1 MLRERSSCQL
11 CMICNFANFIGLSG
25 YYLEVST
32 WSLLDVLVCQPTNS
46 TVSTPALSAVP
57 KSIWGTEAGNQSGM
71 MKMEKDACLQ
81 SQKDNWESG
90 PAQQLRR
97 KYSMRM
103 GKQEGRMPLYDFRL
117 ISVVDISLSRA
128 LYFDIHQSWK
138 ISILDNLLFLWP
150 TEPDLRLLILLLFI
164 TIFTKEAWW
173 ALLIFYQC

>member
-1 MLRERSSCQL
+1 
-11 CMICNFANFIGLSG
+11 
-25 YYLEVST
+25 
-32 WSLLDVLVCQPTNS
+32 
-46 TVSTPALSAVP
+46 
-57 KSIWGTEAGNQSGM
+57 
-71 MKMEKDACLQ
+71 
-81 SQKDNWESG
+81 
-90 PAQQLRR
+90 
-97 KYSMRM
+97 
-103 GKQEGRMPLYDFRL
+103 MPFYDFRL